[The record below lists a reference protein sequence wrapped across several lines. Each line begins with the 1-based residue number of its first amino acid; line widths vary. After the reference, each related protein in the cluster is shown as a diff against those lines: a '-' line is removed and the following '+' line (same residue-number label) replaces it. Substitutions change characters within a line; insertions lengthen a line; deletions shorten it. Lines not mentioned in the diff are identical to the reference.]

1 MAEVIAVVRLRQF
14 ADGQFHDE
22 LGEVLFGLDHVHV
35 VFAAFDHR
43 RAALRVPPEHHF
55 GFGVR
60 VHHALE
66 RHRVAQV
73 GHRDFGSHQFRH
85 V

>member
-22 LGEVLFGLDHVHV
+22 LRVILFRTDHVHV
-35 VFAAFDHR
+35 VLAALDDR
-43 RAALRVPPEHHF
+43 RAALRVTPEHHF
-55 GFGVR
+55 RFRVR

-73 GHRDFGSHQFRH
+73 GHRDFGSDQFRH